1 MELRLLSTEAER
13 RAFAHRLVEARETR
27 GAGFKESAQSLIGE
41 VHLAFGRLYGL
52 FDEDGPDPD
61 EMLAGFVMH
70 NLATF
75 SQSYPRPDLTH
86 LPPSAVFECGELW
99 ALVAGAARS
108 VRHSCAILAGLL
120 QAQALLVYPIV
131 KPWNLTAPYKDFRPA
146 SEPIEWPYAQTLD
159 GGKIMVQPML
169 LEGVN
174 LGRVVRE
181 AWALGFQTYEQHRR
195 IAFDN
200 PFPISPRVAK
210 RIGTREERVGHLH
223 VQAPNNLGYVNGA
236 AEASLPV

>member
-86 LPPSAVFECGELW
+86 LPPRAGFECGEL
-99 ALVAGAARS
+99 G
-108 VRHSCAILAGLL
+108 
-120 QAQALLVYPIV
+120 
-131 KPWNLTAPYKDFRPA
+131 
-146 SEPIEWPYAQTLD
+146 
-159 GGKIMVQPML
+159 
-169 LEGVN
+169 
-174 LGRVVRE
+174 
-181 AWALGFQTYEQHRR
+181 
-195 IAFDN
+195 
-200 PFPISPRVAK
+200 
-210 RIGTREERVGHLH
+210 
-223 VQAPNNLGYVNGA
+223 
-236 AEASLPV
+236 